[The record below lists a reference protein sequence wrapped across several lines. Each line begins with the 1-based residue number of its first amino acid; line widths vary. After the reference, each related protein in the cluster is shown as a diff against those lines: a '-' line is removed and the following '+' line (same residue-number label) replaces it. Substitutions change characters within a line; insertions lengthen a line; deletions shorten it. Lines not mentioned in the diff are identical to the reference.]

1 MPPAASEHQGQ
12 SLRDVSLQC
21 PLCSAAPRAVSRG
34 PGPISAETPPPA
46 PASWPGTGQFALCEV
61 ARRVRGSGV
70 SRCDVGQARDSANPM
85 QCLSR
90 RFEEHRGSEKRPQ
103 APENWGHFP
112 AEGESI
118 RHKVWEIGLCCFI
131 RVILGEPRNQVRS
144 VLSRHME
151 ILPLRWSELEARS
164 QGAHT
169 DWPRY

>member
-1 MPPAASEHQGQ
+1 MSPAASEHQGQ

-103 APENWGHFP
+103 APEHWGHFP
-112 AEGESI
+112 A
-118 RHKVWEIGLCCFI
+118 
-131 RVILGEPRNQVRS
+131 NQALQEQIQGDKI
-144 VLSRHME
+144 LSRCHGLKFPHLWQCLIAKHNSTSLCFSSALCWGIIFKE
-151 ILPLRWSELEARS
+151 
-164 QGAHT
+164 
-169 DWPRY
+169 D